1 MIICYM
7 VRQKTT
13 VLGTFSDKNFV
24 HFNKNCT
31 KTVITSYSS
40 CALQIGPV
48 TRIIYLLERKD
59 EIYPRHP
66 CVGCCV
72 DFHIMFI
79 PLPDFSLVIEEKF
92 VEFCLMSTLNCK

>member
-1 MIICYM
+1 M

-13 VLGTFSDKNFV
+13 VLGTFSDKNFEILYIL
-24 HFNKNCT
+24 T

-40 CALQIGPV
+40 CARQIGPV
-48 TRIIYLLERKD
+48 TRIIDLLEYED
-59 EIYPRHP
+59 EIVYPSHL